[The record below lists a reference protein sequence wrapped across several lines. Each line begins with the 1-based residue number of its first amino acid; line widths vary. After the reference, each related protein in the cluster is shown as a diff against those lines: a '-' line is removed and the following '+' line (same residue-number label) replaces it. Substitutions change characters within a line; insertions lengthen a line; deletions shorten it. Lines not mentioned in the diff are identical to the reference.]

1 MLSVFGLI
9 TLCMFTPAFAQK
21 NPYDAIIGTTINST
35 SLKTAIASEADIV
48 KDEKWADLFN
58 EQVKLLIK
66 YAIDVFI
73 IIWIAIAFLWWYK
86 VMTSNAEDKM
96 KEWIRYII
104 FGVLW
109 VIIMVSARF
118 LAEGLVWDTGI
129 IADQFKDADNPSC
142 VELAQDLYEKLMYPF
157 IKVALYLVTWVLFI
171 MMAVKVITFVISTD
185 EAAKKKAGWV
195 ILWCVIWILIVMWS
209 KQIVESVMWKQEK
222 VLSENAEWI
231 TATPWDTGW
240 MGNYITHFESIP
252 LIAQVINW
260 VMWLTMFL
268 ILVLII
274 IQGYKMFAKPDDPKN
289 RESLKKTLLYII
301 IWVLVIWASYVI
313 SNVLVLNGFNN
324 IN

>member
-129 IADQFKDADNPSC
+129 IADQFKDADNPS
-142 VELAQDLYEKLMYPF
+142 
-157 IKVALYLVTWVLFI
+157 WV
-171 MMAVKVITFVISTD
+171 
-185 EAAKKKAGWV
+185 
-195 ILWCVIWILIVMWS
+195 
-209 KQIVESVMWKQEK
+209 
-222 VLSENAEWI
+222 
-231 TATPWDTGW
+231 
-240 MGNYITHFESIP
+240 
-252 LIAQVINW
+252 
-260 VMWLTMFL
+260 
-268 ILVLII
+268 
-274 IQGYKMFAKPDDPKN
+274 
-289 RESLKKTLLYII
+289 
-301 IWVLVIWASYVI
+301 
-313 SNVLVLNGFNN
+313 
-324 IN
+324 